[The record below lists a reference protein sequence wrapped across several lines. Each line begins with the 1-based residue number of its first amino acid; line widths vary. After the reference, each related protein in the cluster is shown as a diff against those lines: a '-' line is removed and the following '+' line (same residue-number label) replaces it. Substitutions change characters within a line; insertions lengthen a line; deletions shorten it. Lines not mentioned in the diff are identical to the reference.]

1 MSGGGLRWL
10 GCFRALTSQLC
21 SERKWPE
28 GRIERLQTQHTEAIR
43 DKSAAKNKSWNL
55 LDKVTVL
62 EKEKEDLSRR
72 LNDEKE
78 DAENTRVE
86 TSLPSSMSL
95 T

>member
-1 MSGGGLRWL
+1 
-10 GCFRALTSQLC
+10 
-21 SERKWPE
+21 
-28 GRIERLQTQHTEAIR
+28 
-43 DKSAAKNKSWNL
+43 
-55 LDKVTVL
+55 VTVL